1 MGSRPKPVENTGKFK
16 RNITAAI
23 NGNVLWH
30 FGQIQCFIRADGMI
44 FHAGNIDKLRRTTN
58 RDQNFASTID
68 IRANADLI
76 RASDPPPALNQGSA
90 SIFQ

>member
-1 MGSRPKPVENTGKFK
+1 
-16 RNITAAI
+16 
-23 NGNVLWH
+23 
-30 FGQIQCFIRADGMI
+30 MI

-76 RASDPPPALNQGSA
+76 RASDPPPAPDQGSA